1 MPCPLCESKESTDF
15 YSNERRDFVR
25 CCNCKLVFVSPEYHL
40 SYEDEKSRYD
50 LHQNSP
56 EDEGYKKF
64 LSRLTIPLQK
74 RLKAKSNGLDFGSGP
89 GPTLSKML
97 EDKGYSVD
105 IYDYF
110 YATDKTVFDKQFDFI
125 TATEVFEHLRNPG
138 QEIKMLWELLNPGG
152 ILGIMTKLLIDQQAF
167 PKWHYIMDRTHICF
181 FSEKTF
187 MWLSNKLKARL
198 EFIGSDVIMLTK
210 C

>member
-1 MPCPLCESKESTDF
+1 MPCPLCESKEIVDY
-15 YSNERRDFVR
+15 YSNKRRDFLQ
-25 CCNCKLVFVSPEYHL
+25 CGFCNLVFVPNKFHL
-40 SYEDEKSRYD
+40 TPDEELKRYE
-50 LHQNSP
+50 LHQNNP
-56 EDEGYKKF
+56 EDEGYKEF
-64 LSRLTIPLQK
+64 LSRLAIPLQE

-97 EDKGYSVD
+97 EEEGHLVN
-105 IYDYF
+105 IYDYI
-110 YATDKTVFDKQFDFI
+110 YAPDKTALNKRYDFI
-125 TATEVFEHLRNPG
+125 TATEVFEHFRDPG
-138 QEIKMLWELLNPGG
+138 QEIKMLWELLNPEG
-152 ILGIMTKLLIDQQAF
+152 ILGIMTKLAIDQQAF

>member
-1 MPCPLCESKESTDF
+1 MPCPLCESKEIVDY
-15 YSNERRDFVR
+15 YSNKRRDFLK
-25 CCNCKLVFVSPEYHL
+25 CGLCNLVFVPNKFHL
-40 SYEDEKSRYD
+40 TPDEELKRYE

-56 EDEGYKKF
+56 EDEGYKEF
-64 LSRLTIPLQK
+64 LSRLAIPLQK

-97 EDKGYSVD
+97 EDKGHTVE

-110 YATDKTVFDKQFDFI
+110 YANDKEVLRKKFDFI

-138 QEIKMLWELLNPGG
+138 QEIKMLWELLNPEG
-152 ILGIMTKLLIDQQAF
+152 ILGIMTKLAIDQQAF
-167 PKWHYIMDRTHICF
+167 PKWHYITDRTHICF

-187 MWLSNKLKARL
+187 MWLSNKLKAQL
-198 EFIGSDVIMLTK
+198 EFIGNDVIMLIK
-210 C
+210 N

>member
-1 MPCPLCESKESTDF
+1 MPCPLCESKEIVDY
-15 YSNERRDFVR
+15 YSNKRRDFLT
-25 CCNCKLVFVSPEYHL
+25 CGFCNLVFVPNKFHL
-40 SYEDEKSRYD
+40 TPDEELKRYE
-50 LHQNSP
+50 LHQNNP
-56 EDEGYKKF
+56 EDEGYKEF
-64 LSRLTIPLQK
+64 LSRLAIPLQK

-97 EDKGYSVD
+97 EDKGHTVE

-110 YATDKTVFDKQFDFI
+110 YANDKEVLRKRFDFI

-152 ILGIMTKLLIDQQAF
+152 ILGIMTKLAIDQQAF
-167 PKWHYIMDRTHICF
+167 PKWHYITDRTHICF

>member
-1 MPCPLCESKESTDF
+1 MPCPLCESKEIVDY
-15 YSNERRDFVR
+15 YSNKRRDFLK
-25 CCNCKLVFVSPEYHL
+25 CGFCNLVFVPNKFHL
-40 SYEDEKSRYD
+40 TPDEELKRYE

-56 EDEGYKKF
+56 EDEGYKRF
-64 LSRLTIPLQK
+64 LSRLAIPLQE
-74 RLKAKSNGLDFGSGP
+74 RLKAKSHGLDFGSGP
-89 GPTLSKML
+89 GPTLSGML
-97 EDKGYSVD
+97 EDKGHTVE

-110 YATDKTVFDKQFDFI
+110 YANDKEVLRKKFDFI

-152 ILGIMTKLLIDQQAF
+152 ILGIMTKLVIDQQAF
-167 PKWHYIMDRTHICF
+167 PKWHYITDRTHICF

-198 EFIGSDVIMLTK
+198 EFIGSDVIMLIK
-210 C
+210 N

>member
-1 MPCPLCESKESTDF
+1 MPCPLCESKEIVYY
-15 YSNERRDFVR
+15 YSNKRRDFLQ
-25 CCNCKLVFVSPEYHL
+25 CEFCNLVFVPNKFHL
-40 SYEDEKSRYD
+40 TPNEELKRYD

-64 LSRLTIPLQK
+64 LSRLAIPLQE
-74 RLKAKSNGLDFGSGP
+74 RLKAKSHGLDFGSGP

-97 EDKGYSVD
+97 EDKGHSVE

-110 YATDKTVFDKQFDFI
+110 YANDKEVLRKKFDFI

-152 ILGIMTKLLIDQQAF
+152 ILGIMTKLAIDKQAF